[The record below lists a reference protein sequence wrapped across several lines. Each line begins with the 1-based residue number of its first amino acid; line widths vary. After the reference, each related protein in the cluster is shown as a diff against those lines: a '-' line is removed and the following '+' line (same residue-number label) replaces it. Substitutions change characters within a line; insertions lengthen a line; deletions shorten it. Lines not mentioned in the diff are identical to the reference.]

1 MCILY
6 NSIDKP
12 SVAIRLPM
20 KLKKYTGPMKK
31 AKTFG
36 VRIALCFAIVL
47 NLRDIGI
54 IFHNEMKWPFCK
66 KICAYDDLNQNG

>member
-1 MCILY
+1 
-6 NSIDKP
+6 
-12 SVAIRLPM
+12 
-20 KLKKYTGPMKK
+20 MKK

-47 NLRDIGI
+47 NLRDIAI